1 MSLRR
6 AFCDASRIARIAL
19 VTPDVVLARRLKSV
33 SPRLSSHQRGVIGEF
48 AIRGTIDPMRFIL
61 RLVVSAAAL
70 AIATWILSG
79 ITLTGSSTASQI
91 ITLLIVALIFG
102 VLNAIIKPLFALF
115 TAPLILLTLGLF
127 LIVINAC
134 MLLLTSWLAGL
145 FDLGW
150 EVDGFWTAVLGAIII
165 SIVSFVLNVFLPDPD
180 D

>member
-1 MSLRR
+1 M
-6 AFCDASRIARIAL
+6 
-19 VTPDVVLARRLKSV
+19 
-33 SPRLSSHQRGVIGEF
+33 SPRMSSHQRGVIGEF
-48 AIRGTIDPMRFIL
+48 CDSWDDRSHEVHLEAGGERRSAGNRDVDLERHHPDRLEHRKQDHHAVDRGVDL
-61 RLVVSAAAL
+61 RRSECDHQA
-70 AIATWILSG
+70 
-79 ITLTGSSTASQI
+79 
-91 ITLLIVALIFG
+91 
-102 VLNAIIKPLFALF
+102 LFALF

-165 SIVSFVLNVFLPDPD
+165 SIVSFILNVFLPDPD